1 MNDEYIKHFMTILN
15 HLGINYNDITYDD
28 LEEIY
33 TTTSNIDINSLKK
46 IIEKLE
52 YDFDV
57 IEVDNIDN
65 ETIGIYYV
73 YRDITFEI
81 NGELYEF
88 SLYVYISVDKLFNVN
103 IEHILIK
110 LYLPQVPQE
119 HSTLYIG
126 LHQ

>member
-1 MNDEYIKHFMTILN
+1 MTILN